1 MYKEKSEHDVPE
13 LEEEAFPSKKR
24 KKREND
30 KKMDKEEK
38 AAAAAA
44 EAVAADAARA
54 EKERLKA
61 EKAAAKLALKEAK
74 ELEKEAKDKKLQDI
88 KQQRYDVAVERQG
101 RLLAAAKAMQLPG
114 NPLDQA
120 SQLVNELGGAGV
132 VAEMTGRKG
141 RMVKKPD
148 GEVVYEKRNANGIS
162 MTMQN
167 VFEKECFMSGQK
179 LVAIISEAAS
189 AGISLQADR
198 RAKNQKP
205 RVHITMELP
214 WSADKAVQQLG
225 RSHRSNQ
232 SSAPSYKLLL
242 SSVGG
247 ERRFASAVS
256 SRLESLGALTQGD
269 RRSAGAHG
277 LGLSAFNMDTKY
289 GRLAL
294 EKVLLAAIRRIQ
306 PEVVFPALPE
316 GEDTKVRNTVQQ

>member
-1 MYKEKSEHDVPE
+1 S
-13 LEEEAFPSKKR
+13 
-24 KKREND
+24 
-30 KKMDKEEK
+30 
-38 AAAAAA
+38 
-44 EAVAADAARA
+44 
-54 EKERLKA
+54 
-61 EKAAAKLALKEAK
+61 
-74 ELEKEAKDKKLQDI
+74 I
-88 KQQRYDVAVERQG
+88 
-101 RLLAAAKAMQLPG
+101 
-114 NPLDQA
+114 
-120 SQLVNELGGAGV
+120 
-132 VAEMTGRKG
+132 
-141 RMVKKPD
+141 
-148 GEVVYEKRNANGIS
+148 
-162 MTMQN
+162 QN

-277 LGLSAFNMDTKY
+277 LGLGAFNMDTKY
-289 GRLAL
+289 GRTAL
-294 EKVLLAAIRRIQ
+294 EKVLIATISRAQ
-306 PEVVFPALPE
+306 PEVVFPSLPE
-316 GEDTKVRNTVQQ
+316 GEDVK